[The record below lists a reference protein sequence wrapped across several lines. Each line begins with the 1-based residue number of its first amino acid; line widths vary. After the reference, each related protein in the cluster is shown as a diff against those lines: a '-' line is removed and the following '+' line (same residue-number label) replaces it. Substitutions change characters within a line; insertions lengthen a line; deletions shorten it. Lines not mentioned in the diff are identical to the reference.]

1 MIAKDASV
9 DSNSPSLESNNEHQ
23 TLKPQTSVK
32 EPTNKRFSR
41 RGSEWEILEGLKD
54 GQRFDTRPSAYS
66 GYLHK
71 KRKWPL
77 KGWHKR
83 YFVVDKGMLI
93 YGKSPGDIARG
104 KLHGHVDIGL
114 SVISTKSKRK
124 RLDIDAEEFI
134 YHLKAKTFESFTE
147 WVEQLKKQRLYRQH
161 VLTFGNGSSKMTAEN
176 NKIPRGNKI
185 RTITSIPSLYGL
197 RSFISS
203 TFQKLP
209 LTSQELVK
217 TTGPPAPSA
226 PLRLANLLADTNPL
240 EQITKE
246 LNLVEQSLAQ
256 LEQIYSQLEAS
267 SVSSGG
273 TATFNLEEPNDTKGE
288 GASPNVKKDRRRFG
302 LHKKKSSG
310 GSWGGGK
317 GGCSID
323 LTLPSPQSLPNH
335 QSSPSKPTDAH
346 DSSLP
351 SVSST
356 SSLGVTNLSSALS
369 TSNPSLS
376 TLAPPRTHSFHATE
390 NSNLPGS
397 DTQLLHSDYII
408 LAKDVLNNFKSISFA
423 FSTERD
429 RLKLVVDSESS
440 SRETTNLRNSLQHVL
455 QQNSEIRSRLNKIH
469 EFSDLADLTEPKA
482 LTNSVSYS
490 SSCLSASEVFFDA
503 EEYLPEEDRPTPAP
517 NNLASDSSSEAG
529 SLSSEEGSV
538 SSENSELGATD
549 YNHNPTSNNVILTRN
564 MTGRRTK
571 LPCPRPDTESL
582 SLWNLL
588 CKNIGKDLSQVSMP
602 VALNEPLNML
612 QRMCEELEYSELL
625 DKAAELSDPY
635 ERMVYVAAFAVSSY
649 GSSYFRAASK
659 PFNPLLGETYECVR
673 EDKGFKFVAEQVS
686 HHPPVSVCHAE
697 SKNFIF
703 WQDVRI
709 KTKFWGKSMEFQPNG
724 YVNVK
729 LLRPDSNDHYRWNK
743 VTTCVHNLFGGQRWV
758 DQYGELNITNLDT
771 NITCKLTFL
780 KASYW
785 SAKRHE
791 VFGTVL
797 DSDNKVQ
804 RKLFG
809 KWNEALYCG
818 VAPNLKLVWR
828 LGTMPE
834 DYEMYYGFTRFA
846 IELNELNAEMKK
858 QIPSTDT
865 RLRPDQRLLEQGN
878 LNGAEQWKLK
888 LEQSQRDR
896 RKKNE
901 ENNIAHQPNWFRRV
915 ETQEGEL
922 WEYNGKYWEARKNNF
937 KGCNFEPLW

>member
-114 SVISTKSKRK
+114 S
-124 RLDIDAEEFI
+124 
-134 YHLKAKTFESFTE
+134 AKTFESFTE

-335 QSSPSKPTDAH
+335 QSSP
-346 DSSLP
+346 
-351 SVSST
+351 
-356 SSLGVTNLSSALS
+356 
-369 TSNPSLS
+369 
-376 TLAPPRTHSFHATE
+376 
-390 NSNLPGS
+390 
-397 DTQLLHSDYII
+397 I
-408 LAKDVLNNFKSISFA
+408 LNNFKSISFA

>member
-1 MIAKDASV
+1 
-9 DSNSPSLESNNEHQ
+9 
-23 TLKPQTSVK
+23 
-32 EPTNKRFSR
+32 
-41 RGSEWEILEGLKD
+41 
-54 GQRFDTRPSAYS
+54 
-66 GYLHK
+66 
-71 KRKWPL
+71 
-77 KGWHKR
+77 
-83 YFVVDKGMLI
+83 
-93 YGKSPGDIARG
+93 
-104 KLHGHVDIGL
+104 
-114 SVISTKSKRK
+114 
-124 RLDIDAEEFI
+124 
-134 YHLKAKTFESFTE
+134 
-147 WVEQLKKQRLYRQH
+147 
-161 VLTFGNGSSKMTAEN
+161 
-176 NKIPRGNKI
+176 
-185 RTITSIPSLYGL
+185 
-197 RSFISS
+197 
-203 TFQKLP
+203 
-209 LTSQELVK
+209 
-217 TTGPPAPSA
+217 
-226 PLRLANLLADTNPL
+226 
-240 EQITKE
+240 
-246 LNLVEQSLAQ
+246 
-256 LEQIYSQLEAS
+256 
-267 SVSSGG
+267 
-273 TATFNLEEPNDTKGE
+273 PNDTKGE

-549 YNHNPTSNNVILTRN
+549 YNHNPTFLNNFKSISFAFSTGKRSAQKALTNSVSYSSSCLSASEVFFDAEEYLPEEDRPTPAPNNLASDSSSEAGSLSSEEGSVSSENSELGATDYNHNPTSNNVILTRN

-612 QRMCEELEYSELL
+612 Q
-625 DKAAELSDPY
+625 
-635 ERMVYVAAFAVSSY
+635 
-649 GSSYFRAASK
+649 
-659 PFNPLLGETYECVR
+659 
-673 EDKGFKFVAEQVS
+673 
-686 HHPPVSVCHAE
+686 
-697 SKNFIF
+697 
-703 WQDVRI
+703 
-709 KTKFWGKSMEFQPNG
+709 
-724 YVNVK
+724 
-729 LLRPDSNDHYRWNK
+729 
-743 VTTCVHNLFGGQRWV
+743 
-758 DQYGELNITNLDT
+758 
-771 NITCKLTFL
+771 
-780 KASYW
+780 
-785 SAKRHE
+785 
-791 VFGTVL
+791 
-797 DSDNKVQ
+797 
-804 RKLFG
+804 
-809 KWNEALYCG
+809 
-818 VAPNLKLVWR
+818 
-828 LGTMPE
+828 
-834 DYEMYYGFTRFA
+834 
-846 IELNELNAEMKK
+846 
-858 QIPSTDT
+858 
-865 RLRPDQRLLEQGN
+865 
-878 LNGAEQWKLK
+878 
-888 LEQSQRDR
+888 
-896 RKKNE
+896 
-901 ENNIAHQPNWFRRV
+901 
-915 ETQEGEL
+915 
-922 WEYNGKYWEARKNNF
+922 
-937 KGCNFEPLW
+937 